1 MHGLGSHELV
11 PHPSNPPR
19 SVSSVAVQLAMGRPR
34 ELWLEYSVRSAAAL
48 LLPKEQEAK
57 RADGLWKATCFELFL
72 KPSESEGYVEFNF
85 SPSFQWAAYGF
96 SGYRSGMVE
105 MPAHDPEIS
114 LSIGSDYLHLAI
126 EALPDL
132 PPAALKLGLSAVIEE
147 IDGTK
152 SYWALA
158 HAPGPPDFHHP
169 DCFALQLPAPEAV

>member
-1 MHGLGSHELV
+1 
-11 PHPSNPPR
+11 
-19 SVSSVAVQLAMGRPR
+19 
-34 ELWLEYSVRSAAAL
+34 
-48 LLPKEQEAK
+48 
-57 RADGLWKATCFELFL
+57 
-72 KPSESEGYVEFNF
+72 
-85 SPSFQWAAYGF
+85 
-96 SGYRSGMVE
+96 MVE